1 MSVQTSSSSLPPDNF
16 CSAMERFIA
25 DIQKPFPEL
34 IPIIKRWWKTM
45 DDFSSIENEEI
56 KLNNYNKSRE
66 ISLNILYKHCNS
78 VYPQNIQVIMSKQFP
93 TNEAERDIDIEFLP
107 NIQFRALFSAQIS
120 SDTKTAIWNYLILIA
135 CSLDYK
141 NNIVNKMINNM
152 FSSFD
157 SSETTDNNSD
167 NEINKDET
175 IDHSSYIEELFNNLS
190 KMPDPETS
198 DTINSGMSDFLNSK
212 LGSITKTIADNAL
225 KSFPMPEA
233 DPSASPK
240 SNEDMAKEQL
250 ENIMKNPD
258 VLMGIMKDAK
268 QTLDESMASGELTQE
283 ELMSEVGNMLNTMGG
298 IPGLS
303 GMAGG
308 DIAKAMMSQMAPNIV
323 PSSRPAN
330 EDVRKFQEMR
340 EKLHKAADKK
350 GIKLN
355 K

>member
-1 MSVQTSSSSLPPDNF
+1 MSAQTSSSSSSLPPDNF

-34 IPIIKRWWKTM
+34 TPVIKRWWKTM
-45 DDFSSIENEEI
+45 DDFDNEENQLT
-56 KLNNYNKSRE
+56 KYNKSRE
-66 ISLNILYKHCNS
+66 ISLNILYKYCNS
-78 VYPQNIQVIMSKQFP
+78 VYPQNIQVIMTQQFP

-107 NIQFRALFSAQIS
+107 NIPFRALFSAQIS

-135 CSLDYK
+135 CSLNSD
-141 NNIVNKMINNM
+141 NNIVTTMINNM
-152 FSSFD
+152 FPSN
-157 SSETTDNNSD
+157 ETNVDA
-167 NEINKDET
+167 DET
-175 IDHSSYIEELFNNLS
+175 NQDETNDHNSYIDELFNNLS
-190 KMPDPETS
+190 KMPHPETT
-198 DTINSGMSDFLNSK
+198 DTINSGMSDFLNTK
-212 LGSITKTIADNAL
+212 LGSITKTIADKAL
-225 KSFPMPEA
+225 KSFPMPKV

-240 SNEDMAKEQL
+240 NNEDMMKEQL

-258 VLMGIMKDAK
+258 VLMNIMKDAK
-268 QTLDESMASGELTQE
+268 QTLDESMASGDLTQE

-298 IPGLS
+298 IPGL
-303 GMAGG
+303 GNLAGG

-323 PSSRPAN
+323 PSSKPSN